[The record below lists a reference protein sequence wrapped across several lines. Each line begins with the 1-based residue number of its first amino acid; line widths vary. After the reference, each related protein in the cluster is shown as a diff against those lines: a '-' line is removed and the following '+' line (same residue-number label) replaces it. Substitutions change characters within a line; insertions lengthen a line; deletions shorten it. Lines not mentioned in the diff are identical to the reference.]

1 MAHPQQQPESKS
13 EIVRREMISAVAAMA
28 NNGSNGDDSSRGEG
42 EQQMELI
49 DMLNQEGLSSLEQAS
64 RGIDSMLN
72 PFLAST
78 SPLSTTIEKEL
89 EKAFDILQFV
99 ATQRMRVT
107 GRASLA
113 EVYYNL
119 ACVHTLSAELS
130 MVGSTVASSHNAD
143 MFGQQE
149 CIDARLEEAKELL
162 LLAEAAGYDDSENSI
177 QKDRK
182 LRVLRAASR
191 IHNATQ
197 CPAPDALSFYKLI

>member
-1 MAHPQQQPESKS
+1 
-13 EIVRREMISAVAAMA
+13 MISVIAAMA
-28 NNGSNGDDSSRGEG
+28 NNNNTGGNASDDPSMRGEG

-64 RGIDSMLN
+64 RDIDSMLN
-72 PFLAST
+72 PLFSAT
-78 SPLSTTIEKEL
+78 SPLSSTIEKEL

-113 EVYYNL
+113 QVYYSL
-119 ACVHTLSAELS
+119 ACVHSLSAELS
-130 MVGSTVASSHNAD
+130 MVGTTVASSHNSD

-149 CIDARLEEAKELL
+149 CIDARLEEANELL
-162 LLAEAAGYDDSENSI
+162 LLAEAAGYDDPENSI

-197 CPAPDALSFYKLI
+197 YPPPDGVSFYKLI